1 MADFTQNRSNYIRI
15 LFAAIPLVLIL
26 RLFFLQVL
34 GVGGYKEAALGQ
46 AVYIKKI
53 IAPRGT
59 IYDRKGTVLMN
70 NSIVYDL
77 LVEPK
82 KISADFDTTFLC
94 KLLNISNE
102 DFRLQFKKII
112 NKYGWGHKSLPLF
125 RNLSPTAVARLQE
138 NLFEFSGVELSEHSE
153 RNFAYGCGGNIMGYI
168 NEISAKQLEKEK
180 YASYEKGDFIGI
192 TGLENHYEGVLK
204 GSPGVQ
210 FLLRDVKQRIQGP
223 YKNGT
228 LDSAATPGQPLQLYV
243 DARLQ
248 KLTEEMLANKL
259 GSAVAIDPQT
269 GGILAFASGPTF
281 DPTLLTGSNKG
292 RNLGKL
298 LTDATKPLY
307 NRAIQAQ
314 YPPGSTFK
322 PITALVALDEGVI
335 NPSYGYPCGGGY
347 YACGRRIGCT
357 HSGGGHARNLAY
369 AIANSCNAYFCH
381 IFRLSIDA
389 AKYRNVHIG
398 LERWHQYMTDFGLGH
413 PTGVDIP
420 SESSGMIPDSSYF
433 NRVYSGNWNS
443 CNMSIIGMGQGEV
456 LLTPLQ
462 LANAMCIIANK
473 GYYYVPHFVKAIGKD
488 STHPM
493 LEPYLKRHTVA
504 NIADSAYN
512 YVSAGMMA
520 VIEEGT
526 GKIAKIPGIEVCGKT
541 GTAQNERIIAGKRV
555 KLQNHSLFV
564 AFAPRVNPRIAVAV
578 CIENS
583 GYGATWAG
591 PIASLMIEQYLTD
604 SISPK
609 RQALV
614 KKMKDAK
621 IIPNYTYI
629 LDSIEKAEAR
639 ERERLKR
646 LPKDSLALIRYRQ
659 DSIRHADDSLK
670 VAYYYRRMFGML
682 QRKTTPKQP

>member
-1 MADFTQNRSNYIRI
+1 MADFTQDRSNYIRI
-15 LFAAIPLVLIL
+15 LFAAIPVVLIL
-26 RLFFLQVL
+26 RLLFLQVFD
-34 GVGGYKEAALGQ
+34 VGGYKEAALGQ

-53 IAPRGT
+53 LPPRGT
-59 IYDRKGTVLMN
+59 IFDRKGVVLMN

-77 LVEPK
+77 MVEPK
-82 KISADFDTTFLC
+82 KINEDFDTTFLC
-94 KLLNISNE
+94 KLLSITNE
-102 DFRLQFKKII
+102 EFRLQFKKTIT
-112 NKYGWGHKSLPLF
+112 KYGWGHRNLTLY
-125 RNLSPTAVARLQE
+125 RNLSPTTVARLQE
-138 NLFEFSGVELSEHSE
+138 NIYEFQGIELMEHSE
-153 RNFAYGCGGNIMGYI
+153 RNFAYQCGGNIMGYI

-180 YASYEKGDFIGI
+180 FAAYEKGDYIGI
-192 TGLENHYEGVLK
+192 TGLENHYEEVLK

-228 LDSAATPGQPLQLYV
+228 LDSAATPGQALHLYV

-248 KLTEEMLANKL
+248 KLTEDMLANKL

-281 DPTLLTGSNKG
+281 DPSMLTGANKG
-292 RNLGKL
+292 RNLNSL
-298 LTDATKPLY
+298 LNDATKPLF
-307 NRAIQAQ
+307 NRAIQAM

-335 NPSYGYPCGGGY
+335 NPSYGYPCTGGY

-389 AKYRNVHIG
+389 SKYNNVHVG
-398 LERWHQYMTDFGLGH
+398 LQRWNRYMTDFGLGH

-420 SESSGMIPDSSYF
+420 SESSGQIPDSNYF
-433 NRVYSGNWNS
+433 NRTYNGSWNS

-456 LLTPLQ
+456 VLTPLQ
-462 LANAMCIIANK
+462 LANTMCIIANK
-473 GYYYVPHFVKAIGKD
+473 GYYYIPHFVKSIDKD
-488 STHPM
+488 SNHA
-493 LEPYLKRHTVA
+493 LLAPYLKKHQVA
-504 NIADSAYN
+504 QIADSAYN
-512 YVSAGMMA
+512 YVSAGMQA

-541 GTAQNERIIAGKRV
+541 GTAQNERMINGKRV

-604 SISPK
+604 TISEK
-609 RQALV
+609 RKYLV
-614 KKMKDAK
+614 QKMKDAK

-629 LDSIEKAEAR
+629 LDSIEKAKAL

-646 LPKDSLALIRYRQ
+646 MPKDSLAILNHKK
-659 DSIRHADDSLK
+659 DSVRRVEDSFR
-670 VAYYYRRMFGML
+670 ATYYYRRLFGIL
-682 QRKTTPKQP
+682 NKNQTSIKP